1 MMSNFSFFDL
11 EIKYIKKIPPYNK
24 VFNQISQLATII
36 QLIEQSSRFVNSAL
50 ANLIK
55 AKNGA

>member
-1 MMSNFSFFDL
+1 MMSISLIEL
-11 EIKYIKKIPPYNK
+11 EIKCIKRFPPYNK

-36 QLIEQSSRFVNSAL
+36 QLIEQSGLFVNSAL